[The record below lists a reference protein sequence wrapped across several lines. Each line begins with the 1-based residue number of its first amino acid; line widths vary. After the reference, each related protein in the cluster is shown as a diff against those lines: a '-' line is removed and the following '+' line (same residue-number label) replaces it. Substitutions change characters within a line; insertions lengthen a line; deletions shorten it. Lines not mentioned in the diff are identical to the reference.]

1 MKHMQISLLLCTAA
15 LLPLLT
21 GCGGRQAA
29 DTGLVSVQYEKL
41 PQGEDFLL
49 SDLVGEPEF
58 IALDSSDPEALVS
71 GGDVTV
77 SDHYIGVYSSLE
89 NTFKIFDRATGK
101 FLYNVGNIGRGPGEY
116 LGISFAQIDETGGKI
131 WISTLYTNNIY
142 SYDIGTG
149 HFSEELPLA
158 FKGNG
163 NGNQGYNFMVDSK
176 ARTVTIAGIP
186 YEADCPVA
194 WCQDMQGNVIWEIP
208 KTGTAPENAM
218 LRLQTSL
225 NADGIL
231 DICQW
236 SMNTQQDTLFIIQDR
251 KLRPLLTMKLGETTE
266 PNVLS
271 LDDGS
276 YLHEPF
282 ILPDYAVVNINK
294 MVMVR
299 STGTDSGVNMSMQ
312 LDIQPAI
319 ILDLRTG
326 EVSRRTIIDDILTND
341 ETGPTFKNGY
351 FIRNLSAADF
361 METGPE
367 FLEKGKL
374 GSSARNRISTILENM
389 SEEDNNV
396 IILAPLK

>member
-1 MKHMQISLLLCTAA
+1 
-15 LLPLLT
+15 
-21 GCGGRQAA
+21 
-29 DTGLVSVQYEKL
+29 
-41 PQGEDFLL
+41 
-49 SDLVGEPEF
+49 
-58 IALDSSDPEALVS
+58 
-71 GGDVTV
+71 
-77 SDHYIGVYSSLE
+77 
-89 NTFKIFDRATGK
+89 
-101 FLYNVGNIGRGPGEY
+101 
-116 LGISFAQIDETGGKI
+116 
-131 WISTLYTNNIY
+131 
-142 SYDIGTG
+142 
-149 HFSEELPLA
+149 
-158 FKGNG
+158 
-163 NGNQGYNFMVDSK
+163 
-176 ARTVTIAGIP
+176 
-186 YEADCPVA
+186 
-194 WCQDMQGNVIWEIP
+194 
-208 KTGTAPENAM
+208 
-218 LRLQTSL
+218 
-225 NADGIL
+225 
-231 DICQW
+231 
-236 SMNTQQDTLFIIQDR
+236 
-251 KLRPLLTMKLGETTE
+251 MKLGETTE

>member
-1 MKHMQISLLLCTAA
+1 MR
-15 LLPLLT
+15 
-21 GCGGRQAA
+21 RQAAA

-71 GGDVTV
+71 GGEVTV
-77 SDHYIGVYSSLE
+77 SDHYIGVYSSRE
-89 NTFKIFDRATGK
+89 NPFKLFDRATGK

-116 LGISFAQIDETGGKI
+116 LGISFAQIDEAGGKI

-225 NADGIL
+225 NGGRDPGHLPVVDEHPAGHSL
-231 DICQW
+231 H
-236 SMNTQQDTLFIIQDR
+236 NTGQGA
-251 KLRPLLTMKLGETTE
+251 P
-266 PNVLS
+266 
-271 LDDGS
+271 
-276 YLHEPF
+276 
-282 ILPDYAVVNINK
+282 
-294 MVMVR
+294 
-299 STGTDSGVNMSMQ
+299 
-312 LDIQPAI
+312 
-319 ILDLRTG
+319 
-326 EVSRRTIIDDILTND
+326 
-341 ETGPTFKNGY
+341 
-351 FIRNLSAADF
+351 SAADD
-361 METGPE
+361 EIGRDDRTQR
-367 FLEKGKL
+367 L
-374 GSSARNRISTILENM
+374 
-389 SEEDNNV
+389 V
-396 IILAPLK
+396 IG